1 MLLGFVE
8 ATCRVFRFGVSVNM
22 GLGFVQC
29 QESPEFKEVL
39 VCVFSSSGIAC
50 EVLIIDQVLAMLG
63 CDGDVVMLGLGEAP
77 QSSGSQPGVFEIAG
91 SS

>member
-1 MLLGFVE
+1 M
-8 ATCRVFRFGVSVNM
+8 
-22 GLGFVQC
+22 
-29 QESPEFKEVL
+29 
-39 VCVFSSSGIAC
+39 CVFSSSGIAC